1 MCYSK
6 QSKPQKYYKFIALLF
21 IATSLLST
29 HLASAQQVDNK
40 GTEFILAFTPNFD
53 NSGSVEIHLTS
64 EFTTDVTLNYPLNSP
79 TFTTVETVSPGS
91 VTVVQIPIDA
101 ISSVVVDSVQ
111 NNAIHAFAENEFVVY
126 TVNRRTASSDAALGL
141 PVDTMNTRYIASTYN
156 SAARGAQLA
165 IYASQDDTLVTITP
179 SNNMIGHVAGVPFQV
194 SLNRGEVYSGR
205 STATSGP
212 SGSLTGTLVE
222 ATKPIGMVN
231 GNGCTNVPTGV
242 SACDHIYE
250 VAQPVQS
257 WGLSASATGL
267 PNRPNGTI
275 YRIVASED
283 NTSVSI
289 NSIFQGT
296 INTGEFIETSSLT
309 GNLSFTADKPIF
321 VTQYMTGQS
330 SSGATLGDPAMGNMI
345 PSEQYLT
352 DYTFST
358 VGESQ
363 FVQNFITIIAANDDV
378 GTLLL
383 DGVPVPAES
392 FTPFPDIP
400 FSSAIVELT
409 QGTHTTS
416 SLNPHGITIEGF
428 NNFDSYIYPGGAL
441 FEFINAQGDPFPP
454 TCSASVGL
462 ESATGSV
469 SDFEN
474 DEDVNGNGVLDA
486 GEDLN
491 NNGVLD
497 ADTGVFFVNT
507 LSSDN
512 VNVSVQSF
520 APGADTV
527 SVSVNII
534 DPQLPA
540 SATLEGQDG
549 AGNICLL
556 DISFDDEEP
565 MACDVD
571 GDENVDMDDLLLI
584 RAARNM
590 PALPGDPRDNDGNGV
605 INILD
610 FRQCSIQCT
619 QNRCTVL

>member
-1 MCYSK
+1 MCYSYK
-6 QSKPQKYYKFIALLF
+6 KTSSKFRGIFTLLL
-21 IATSLLST
+21 AVTSYLCIQFV
-29 HLASAQQVDNK
+29 SAQQVDNK

-53 NSGSVEIHLTS
+53 NIGSVEIHLTS
-64 EFTTDVTLNYPLNSP
+64 ESTTDVTLNYPMNNP

-91 VTVVQIPIDA
+91 VTVVQIPIEA
-101 ISSVVVDSVQ
+101 ISTVVVDSVQ
-111 NNAIHAFAENEFVVY
+111 NNAIHVFAESEFVVY
-126 TVNRRTASSDAALGL
+126 TVNRRSASSDAALGL

-179 SNNMIGHVAGVPFQV
+179 SNNMIGHVSGVPFQV

-231 GNGCTNVPTGV
+231 GNGCTNVPNGV
-242 SACDHIYE
+242 GACDHIYE

-275 YRIVASED
+275 YRVVASED

-321 VTQYMTGQS
+321 VTQYMTGQNS
-330 SSGATLGDPAMGNMI
+330 PGAILGDPAMGNMV

-383 DGVPVPAES
+383 DGAPVPAES

-428 NNFDSYIYPGGAL
+428 NSFDSYIYPGGAL
-441 FEFINAQGDPFPP
+441 FEFINAQGDPYSP
-454 TCSASVGL
+454 TCSANVGL

-474 DEDVNGNGVLDA
+474 DEDVNGNGILDA

-507 LSSDN
+507 IASDN
-512 VNVSVQSF
+512 VNISVQSF
-520 APGADTV
+520 SPGTDTV
-527 SVSVNII
+527 QISMNVI
-534 DPQLPA
+534 DSLLPA

-549 AGNICLL
+549 AGNTCLL
-556 DISFDDEEP
+556 EISFDDIEP
-565 MACDVD
+565 MACDID
-571 GDENVDMDDLLLI
+571 GDSNVDMDDLQLI

-590 PALPGDPRDNDGNGV
+590 SALPGDPRDNDGNGI

-610 FRQCSIQCT
+610 FRQCSLQCT
-619 QNRCTVL
+619 QSRCSVL